1 MTSSLIYAN
10 VPCEEAKSYQA
21 ELKQYFLEQNTPVFI
36 ELFVEEEL
44 KIDHAHEI
52 KRRATLSSRE
62 QKVCIIAAN
71 TFNIFAQNALLKIL
85 EEPPE
90 KTLFILF
97 AKHKHVLLPTIRSR
111 LPCID
116 KRVKPT
122 PKPFGL
128 DLRTCSLD
136 EVYRYL
142 QRIDQE
148 NWNKAETQMQIS
160 ALLEEI
166 KRTHITLKYEKLEYF
181 QEAVYANALYL
192 RPSYNLLP
200 LLLAIL
206 ETREV

>member
-10 VPCEEAKSYQA
+10 IPCEEAKSYQV
-21 ELKQYFLEQNTPVFI
+21 ELKQYFLEQNTPVLI

-52 KRRATLSSRE
+52 KRRATLSARE
-62 QKVCIIAAN
+62 EKILIIAAN

-97 AKHKHVLLPTIRSR
+97 AKHKHALLPTMRSR

-116 KRVKPT
+116 KRSKPT

-136 EVYRYL
+136 EMYRYL

-148 NWNKAETQMQIS
+148 NWSKGETQMQIS
-160 ALLEEI
+160 ALLGEI
-166 KRTHITLKYEKLEYF
+166 KRANITLKSEELEYF
-181 QEAVYANALYL
+181 EKAIYANALYL

-200 LLLAIL
+200 ILLAIFKA
-206 ETREV
+206 REV